1 MKIAKKAICYINQFY
16 AGIGGEEKAD
26 IGLNIFE
33 GAKGPGIGLE
43 KLWDGKIEIVKTI
56 SCGDNYINNEEHF
69 KKAWIEIKEIIEE
82 IKPDIFIAG
91 PAFNAGRYGV
101 ACAKLCDYVR
111 KNLNIP
117 SITAMYYENP
127 AVPIYVKDNYIIAS
141 PETASGMKKVL
152 PVLSALSLKFINREK
167 IGPAR
172 TEGYIPTGHRYN
184 AYNQTIGAARVVD
197 MLFKKLKEE
206 DYFTEIPLRKFEK
219 VKAAAPLKDRK
230 NAIIALITTGGLVPK
245 GNPDKLR
252 QAFSVTCAKYNIEGL
267 VSIPAGDYESI
278 HGGYDTTLVNEDPNR
293 LVPLDELRIL
303 EKEHYIKGIY
313 KNFFTTCGIGT
324 KITDSINIGKGMAK
338 ELLENGVNGVI
349 LTST

>member
-1 MKIAKKAICYINQFY
+1 MKAKKAVYYINQFY
-16 AGIGGEEKAD
+16 AGLGGEEKAD
-26 IGLNIFE
+26 VGLNIYDRV
-33 GAKGPGIGLE
+33 KGPGIGLE
-43 KLWDGKIEIVKTI
+43 KLWNGKIEIIKTI

-69 KKAWIEIKEIIEE
+69 RKAWIEIKEIIEE

-91 PAFNAGRYGV
+91 PAFGAGRYGV

-117 SITAMYYENP
+117 SVTAMYRENP

-141 PETASGMKKVL
+141 SGTASGMRKVL
-152 PVLSALSLKFINREK
+152 PVLSALSLKLANREK

-172 TEGYIPTGHRYN
+172 IEGYIPTGHRYN
-184 AYNQTIGAARVVD
+184 AYNQTIGATRVVD
-197 MLFKKLKEE
+197 ILFKKLKGE

-219 VKAAAPLKDRK
+219 VKAAVPLKDK
-230 NAIIALITTGGLVPK
+230 ENAIIALVTTGGLVPK

-252 QAFSVTCAKYNIEGL
+252 QAFSVTYAKYNIEGL
-267 VSIPAGDYESI
+267 ISIPTGDYESI

-303 EKEHYIKGIY
+303 KKEHYIKDIY

-324 KITDSINIGKGMAK
+324 KIADSINIGKGVAK

>member
-1 MKIAKKAICYINQFY
+1 MKAKKAVYYINQFY
-16 AGIGGEEKAD
+16 AGLGGEEKANV
-26 IGLNIFE
+26 GLNIYD
-33 GAKGPGIGLE
+33 GVKGPGIGLE
-43 KLWDGKIEIVKTI
+43 KLWDGKIKIVKTI
-56 SCGDNYINNEEHF
+56 SCGDNYVNKEKNF
-69 KKAWIEIKEIIEE
+69 KKVWLKIKEIIEA

-91 PAFNAGRYGV
+91 PAFGAGRYGV

-117 SITAMYYENP
+117 SVTAMYYENP

-141 PETASGMKKVL
+141 SGTALGMKKVL
-152 PVLSALSLKFINREK
+152 PAFSALSLKLANREK

-172 TEGYIPTGHRYN
+172 IEGYIPTGHRYN
-184 AYNQTIGAARVVD
+184 SYHQIIGATRVVD
-197 MLFKKLKEE
+197 MLLKKLKGE

-219 VKAAAPLKDRK
+219 VKAAAPLKDMK
-230 NAIIALITTGGLVPK
+230 IAIIALITTGGLVLK
-245 GNPDKLR
+245 NNPDKLR
-252 QAFSVTCAKYNIEGL
+252 QAFSVTYAKYNIKDL
-267 VSIPAGDYESI
+267 DFIPAGDYESI
-278 HGGYDTTLVNEDPNR
+278 HGGYDTTLVNKDPNR

-324 KITDSINIGKGMAK
+324 KITDSINIGKDMAK

>member
-1 MKIAKKAICYINQFY
+1 MKAKKALCYINQFY

-56 SCGDNYINNEEHF
+56 SCGDNYINNEECF
-69 KKAWIEIKEIIEE
+69 KKAWIEIKEIIEA
-82 IKPDIFIAG
+82 IKPDVFIAG

-117 SITAMYYENP
+117 SVTAMYYENP
-127 AVPIYVKDNYIIAS
+127 AVPIYVKDNYIVAS
-141 PETASGMKKVL
+141 PETASGMRKVL
-152 PVLSALSLKFINREK
+152 PVLSALSLKLTNREK

-172 TEGYIPTGHRYN
+172 IEGYIPTGHRYN
-184 AYNQTIGAARVVD
+184 AYNQTIGATRVVD
-197 MLFKKLKEE
+197 MLLKKLKEE
-206 DYFTEIPLRKFEK
+206 VYLTEIPLRKFEK
-219 VKAAAPLKDRK
+219 VKAAAPLKDRE

-252 QAFSVTCAKYNIEGL
+252 QAFSVTYAKYNIEGL

-324 KITDSINIGKGMAK
+324 KITDSINIGKGIAK